1 VYHVRAYATNASGT
15 SYGADIPFTTLCG
28 ALTTFPWNEGFEN
41 GGAIP
46 NCWTQEQVNS
56 SGINWVFITGS
67 GNGNPSAAHGGT
79 KNACLKDGSAGD
91 GKTRLISPSLNL
103 TSVPS
108 PQLKFWHTQ
117 AAWSGDQDQLTV
129 FVKSSSGGGW
139 TQVAIYT
146 NSITA
151 WTQETILLPNPSG
164 EYSIAFEGN
173 AKWGYGVCID
183 DVQVS
188 SACTT
193 IYPVSVSIVASANPV
208 NSGTLVTFTAT
219 PVNGG
224 AAPGYQWQV
233 NGGNVGTNSPE
244 YAFVPVNG
252 DVITCILTSNATC
265 ITGNPAVS
273 NSVTMIINGIPSTL
287 ELQNVS
293 VTDVQCF
300 NALQTITV
308 AGNGTTLTVTN
319 TGSATMIAG
328 QNIIYLPGT
337 TVDPGGYMNGYISSN
352 GQYCNMPAISV
363 LTGEGEFPGSAKQT
377 GLKIYPNPTK
387 GSFSLEVP
395 VELAEKSSLEI
406 YSMGGEKILLKEL
419 SGKQVYDISL
429 ENSPSGIYL
438 VRVFSERQ
446 NYSARIVRQD

>member
-1 VYHVRAYATNASGT
+1 
-15 SYGADIPFTTLCG
+15 
-28 ALTTFPWNEGFEN
+28 
-41 GGAIP
+41 
-46 NCWTQEQVNS
+46 
-56 SGINWVFITGS
+56 
-67 GNGNPSAAHGGT
+67 
-79 KNACLKDGSAGD
+79 
-91 GKTRLISPSLNL
+91 
-103 TSVPS
+103 
-108 PQLKFWHTQ
+108 
-117 AAWSGDQDQLTV
+117 
-129 FVKSSSGGGW
+129 
-139 TQVAIYT
+139 
-146 NSITA
+146 
-151 WTQETILLPNPSG
+151 
-164 EYSIAFEGN
+164 
-173 AKWGYGVCID
+173 
-183 DVQVS
+183 
-188 SACTT
+188 
-193 IYPVSVSIVASANPV
+193 VASANPV

-273 NSVTMIINGIPSTL
+273 NSVTMIVNGIPSTL